1 MKAIFILL
9 VLCTALFAQEYSE
22 REREFFDLQNRY
34 YNKLDN
40 IDSLKN
46 NLNQH
51 MKIVEQVKENEP
63 GNRDKIAAL
72 LADGLNQSNIID
84 NKEQELRSLRRQ
96 LTQQRNFLYN
106 FYSHQI
112 DSLEHLSARS
122 DDNLANEKRELELR
136 DLNSKRLQVSPILSQ
151 LEFDPQV
158 IEKINM
164 SKPRDEKERRI
175 YKEYLD
181 NALNEVDS
189 SIIQLQTKSNEIRET
204 VKLNE
209 LAEDFL
215 EDVESSQFTGSFVV
229 AERTVAI
236 EDAAYGYNRGF
247 DGLTEKVTVAKI
259 YNRIS
264 PFVYENIG
272 TQEVTV
278 QDSLFTDDYLQLL
291 EETEKSLKL
300 YREKIMDKL
309 KQ

>member
-1 MKAIFILL
+1 MDLYNMKAIFILL

-158 IEKINM
+158 IEKIN
-164 SKPRDEKERRI
+164 
-175 YKEYLD
+175 
-181 NALNEVDS
+181 
-189 SIIQLQTKSNEIRET
+189 IRC
-204 VKLNE
+204 
-209 LAEDFL
+209 
-215 EDVESSQFTGSFVV
+215 
-229 AERTVAI
+229 
-236 EDAAYGYNRGF
+236 
-247 DGLTEKVTVAKI
+247 
-259 YNRIS
+259 
-264 PFVYENIG
+264 
-272 TQEVTV
+272 
-278 QDSLFTDDYLQLL
+278 
-291 EETEKSLKL
+291 
-300 YREKIMDKL
+300 
-309 KQ
+309 